1 MEQTQ
6 GELRGEDEEEGEFT
20 CKWRDSFTLR
30 MLNGERQAGSPW
42 KPLTQG
48 RDGAWPQT
56 LFVSFVGAGR
66 QLLLRICACFNL
78 ESSDERS
85 PHLLNMTVDSLF
97 SAALTVC
104 ACLEQ
109 DNIQLHYPK
118 DNGEGLVR
126 ERGEDLIIRA
136 VTESEG

>member
-1 MEQTQ
+1 
-6 GELRGEDEEEGEFT
+6 
-20 CKWRDSFTLR
+20 
-30 MLNGERQAGSPW
+30 
-42 KPLTQG
+42 
-48 RDGAWPQT
+48 
-56 LFVSFVGAGR
+56 
-66 QLLLRICACFNL
+66 
-78 ESSDERS
+78 
-85 PHLLNMTVDSLF
+85 MTVDSPF

-126 ERGEDLIIRA
+126 ERGEELIIRA

>member
-1 MEQTQ
+1 MVT
-6 GELRGEDEEEGEFT
+6 D
-20 CKWRDSFTLR
+20 
-30 MLNGERQAGSPW
+30 AI
-42 KPLTQG
+42 
-48 RDGAWPQT
+48 
-56 LFVSFVGAGR
+56 
-66 QLLLRICACFNL
+66 RIVCRRRTAVVIAYIRACFNL

-85 PHLLNMTVDSLF
+85 PHLLNMTVDSPF

-126 ERGEDLIIRA
+126 ERGEELIIRA